1 MSHNARA
8 LARSG
13 LPFMLVILAPVR
25 YAMHP
30 CPLTFIPAPLDLSVY
45 ATWLAFIPSRCSPQ
59 RTKTMIR

>member
-1 MSHNARA
+1 MSHNPRA

-13 LPFMLVILAPVR
+13 LPFMLVILAPAR

-45 ATWLAFIPSRCSPQ
+45 ATWLAFNRAV
-59 RTKTMIR
+59 K